1 MSHAVS
7 PFWGQVPDVI
17 LSTILVIGIGT
28 DTQRLQHTISMQTVG
43 WRHPK
48 GQGIV
53 LWSSGCKSRNPHAV
67 SVATR
72 DADSLLLFNVIRVDT
87 TIRLL
92 KGTGKNPNPLG
103 CGSMSNPNDL
113 PAKPVVPDDGLKPTP
128 SPKYKVPLSGPQS
141 PQPRC
146 SSIDAN
152 PPWAVPQTA

>member
-28 DTQRLQHTISMQTVG
+28 DNKRLQHTISMQTVG

-53 LWSSGCKSRNPHAV
+53 LWSSGCKS
-67 SVATR
+67 
-72 DADSLLLFNVIRVDT
+72 LLFNVIRVDT

-92 KGTGKNPNPLG
+92 KGTGKNPHPLG
-103 CGSMSNPNDL
+103 CGSMSIKGATYERL
-113 PAKPVVPDDGLKPTP
+113 LTFLGLTHFR
-128 SPKYKVPLSGPQS
+128 L
-141 PQPRC
+141 
-146 SSIDAN
+146 
-152 PPWAVPQTA
+152 

>member
-28 DTQRLQHTISMQTVG
+28 DNKRLQHTISMQTVG

-53 LWSSGCKSRNPHAV
+53 LWSSGCKS
-67 SVATR
+67 
-72 DADSLLLFNVIRVDT
+72 LLFNVIRVDT

-103 CGSMSNPNDL
+103 CGSMSTIQKVEVIGRSVSPSDVEGM
-113 PAKPVVPDDGLKPTP
+113 ADGVCDVVFGGLNGSDEVFSK
-128 SPKYKVPLSGPQS
+128 S
-141 PQPRC
+141 
-146 SSIDAN
+146 
-152 PPWAVPQTA
+152 